1 MPPPPA
7 ALKKKAGT
15 KNPSIFSQEYLIQN
29 HGDIACGILMIL
41 ALGTVVH
48 ATSPYCTA
56 FFGPRHNVTNFES
69 FNSTPAP
76 LFNYGYKD
84 LAMLFSYTL
93 ICITVHAIWQE
104 YVLDKLYKKLHLS
117 KSKNAKFFE
126 SGQLILFYAASVVWA
141 MSLFNDEAYFRSG
154 LEYLWRD
161 YPYTGMSTWTKLY
174 FIIQLAYWLHNFP
187 ELYLQKVR
195 KEDIPARIVYTSLY
209 LITILYAYL
218 TRFWR
223 ISLVLLTIHY
233 LIEIFYHLS
242 RLAHFYATTK
252 TGSTSARAV
261 SVYLFKTW
269 NVMFVVGRLASV
281 VLAWL
286 TFWFGLKT
294 SSINKISFTST
305 LASNANENNGTSN
318 ETIII
323 SNFNTP
329 TVRLFTLVVTGVL
342 QFWLVWNFIQFHMR
356 RRREQRSARTAS
368 IASPKGSSKP
378 SKSKQQPGLTNGKSE
393 NDETSEQQ
401 PVLATGGSSAKK
413 GN

>member
-7 ALKKKAGT
+7 LKKKTGT
-15 KNPSIFSQEYLIQN
+15 KNPPIFSQEYLIQN
-29 HGDIACGILMIL
+29 HGDIACGILMII

-48 ATSPYCTA
+48 ATSSYCTA
-56 FFGPRHNVTNFES
+56 FFGPRHNVTNFDA
-69 FNSTPAP
+69 FNSSPPP

-93 ICITVHAIWQE
+93 VCITAHAIWQE
-104 YVLDKLYKKLHLS
+104 YVLDKLHKKLHLS
-117 KSKNAKFFE
+117 KTKNAKFFE
-126 SGQLILFYAASVVWA
+126 SGQLILFYIVSVIWA
-141 MSLFNDEAYFRSG
+141 LILFKDESYFQSG
-154 LEYLWRD
+154 LAYLWRD
-161 YPYTGMSTWTKLY
+161 YPYTGMTTWTKLY
-174 FIIQLAYWLHNFP
+174 FIVQLAYWLHNFP

-233 LIEIFYHLS
+233 LIEAFYHAS
-242 RLAHFYATTK
+242 RLAHFYVGLK
-252 TGSTSARAV
+252 TGSTTAKLTAK
-261 SVYLFKTW
+261 YIFNTW
-269 NVMFVVGRLASV
+269 NVVFVIGRLASV

-294 SSINKISFTST
+294 SSINKITFTSAPLLTGIDANNST
-305 LASNANENNGTSN
+305 LSEST
-318 ETIII
+318 II

-329 TVRLFTLVVTGVL
+329 TIRLFTLGATGVL

-356 RRREQRSARTAS
+356 RRREQRGTRPVTV
-368 IASPKGSSKP
+368 ASPKVNNKL
-378 SKSKQQPGLTNGKSE
+378 KQKQQGLTNGKSE
-393 NDETSEQQ
+393 TDEPVEQ
-401 PVLATGGSSAKK
+401 PVPAAGQKK
-413 GN
+413 SN

>member
-1 MPPPPA
+1 
-7 ALKKKAGT
+7 
-15 KNPSIFSQEYLIQN
+15 
-29 HGDIACGILMIL
+29 MII
-41 ALGTVVH
+41 ALGTVVN

-56 FFGPRHNVTNFES
+56 FFGPRHNVTNFDS
-69 FNSTPAP
+69 FTSSPPP

-93 ICITVHAIWQE
+93 ICITAHAIWQE

-117 KSKNAKFFE
+117 KSKIAKFFE
-126 SGQLILFYAASVVWA
+126 SGQLILFYVLSVAWA
-141 MSLFNDEAYFRSG
+141 LSVFKEESYFQSG
-154 LEYLWRD
+154 LEHLWRD
-161 YPYTGMSTWTKLY
+161 YPYTGMTSWTKLY

-195 KEDIPARIVYTSLY
+195 KEDIPARVVYTSLY

-233 LIEIFYHLS
+233 LIEIFYHAS
-242 RLAHFYATTK
+242 RLAYFYATTK
-252 TGSTSARAV
+252 TGPTPAKPIAA
-261 SVYLFKTW
+261 YLFKIW

-294 SSINKISFTST
+294 SSINKITFTSSPVT
-305 LASNANENNGTSN
+305 NLNDNSSNNATANEAV
-318 ETIII
+318 II

-329 TVRLFTLVVTGVL
+329 TVRLFTLVITGVL
-342 QFWLVWNFIQFHMR
+342 QFWLVWNFIQVSFFH
-356 RRREQRSARTAS
+356 S
-368 IASPKGSSKP
+368 
-378 SKSKQQPGLTNGKSE
+378 
-393 NDETSEQQ
+393 
-401 PVLATGGSSAKK
+401 LATTMDGQ
-413 GN
+413 

>member
-1 MPPPPA
+1 MPPPPT
-7 ALKKKAGT
+7 ALKKKTGT
-15 KNPSIFSQEYLIQN
+15 KNPPIFSQEYLIQN
-29 HGDIACGILMIL
+29 HGDIACGILMIV

-48 ATSPYCTA
+48 ATSPYCMA
-56 FFGPRHNVTNFES
+56 FFGPRHNVTTLDS
-69 FNSTPAP
+69 LNSSPAP

-93 ICITVHAIWQE
+93 ICITAHAIWQE

-126 SGQLILFYAASVVWA
+126 SGQLILFYVISVLWGV
-141 MSLFNDEAYFRSG
+141 MLFNEEAYFKSG

-161 YPYTGMSTWTKLY
+161 YPYTGMTTWTKLY
-174 FIIQLAYWLHNFP
+174 FIVQLSYWLHNFP

-233 LIEIFYHLS
+233 TIEICYHAS

-252 TGSTSARAV
+252 TGPTPARSIST
-261 SVYLFKTW
+261 YLFKIW
-269 NVMFVVGRLASV
+269 NVIFVIGRLASV

-294 SSINKISFTST
+294 TSINKITFTT
-305 LASNANENNGTSN
+305 APVTNSNDNNGTIN
-318 ETIII
+318 ESVII

-329 TVRLFTLVVTGVL
+329 TVRLFTLVATGVL

-356 RRREQRSARTAS
+356 RRREQRSARPTTMT
-368 IASPKGSSKP
+368 SPKVSNKL
-378 SKSKQQPGLTNGKSE
+378 KQKQQGLTNGKSDNE
-393 NDETSEQQ
+393 ETVDQS
-401 PVLATGGSSAKK
+401 VFATSGHSNKK
-413 GN
+413 SN

>member
-7 ALKKKAGT
+7 LKKKSAT
-15 KNPSIFSQEYLIQN
+15 KNPPMFSQEYLIQN
-29 HGDIACGILMIL
+29 HGDIACGILMII
-41 ALGTVVH
+41 ALGTLIH
-48 ATSPYCTA
+48 ATSSYCTA
-56 FFGPRHNVTNFES
+56 FFGPRHNVTNFDS
-69 FNSTPAP
+69 FNSSPAP

-93 ICITVHAIWQE
+93 ICITAHAIWQE

-126 SGQLILFYAASVVWA
+126 SGQLILFYVISVLWGF
-141 MSLFNDEAYFRSG
+141 MLFNDEGYLRSG

-161 YPYTGMSTWTKLY
+161 YPYTGMTTWTKLY
-174 FIIQLAYWLHNFP
+174 FIIQISYWLHNYP

-223 ISLVLLTIHY
+223 ISLVLLTLHY
-233 LIEIFYHLS
+233 FIEIFYHAS

-252 TGSTSARAV
+252 TGSTTAKSI
-261 SVYLFKTW
+261 SIYLFKIW
-269 NVMFVVGRLASV
+269 NIIFVIGRLASV

-294 SSINKISFTST
+294 SSINKITFTT
-305 LASNANENNGTSN
+305 TPITNLNENNGTLN
-318 ETIII
+318 ESIII

-329 TVRLFTLVVTGVL
+329 TVRLFTLVATGVL

-356 RRREQRSARTAS
+356 RRREQRSTRPTAT
-368 IASPKGSSKP
+368 ATSPRVPNKLKQ
-378 SKSKQQPGLTNGKSE
+378 KQQSLANGKSD
-393 NDETSEQQ
+393 NDESVEQS
-401 PVLATGGSSAKK
+401 VISAGSHSNKK
-413 GN
+413 NN